1 MLMQNDELHE
11 VAAVFTVFNN
21 SASANDD
28 VAKAGETFL
37 LALYGFNTCDSLDR
51 LRYFTYSSKVAHH
64 NLQTLQVFRQLLQ
77 PPDNISSVYSIIY
90 NSG

>member
-11 VAAVFTVFNN
+11 VAAVFNN
-21 SASANDD
+21 SASAHDD

-37 LALYGFNTCDSLDR
+37 LALYGFSTCDSLDR

-64 NLQTLQVFRQLLQ
+64 NLQTEFNLASLSPTTAAARQH
-77 PPDNISSVYSIIY
+77 
-90 NSG
+90 